1 MSTARAVNTVRQF
14 GVHVLQIYWER
25 RSYRT
30 AIALGTVTSLISFV
44 QFLLMGKFLQDGN
57 TFAGIQGYGGNII
70 SFLMSGSVFT
80 GFVAVSL
87 GAFSNHLQTE
97 QRTGTL
103 ESVVMMPVPLTRVM
117 LYSGVVGLLGTSL
130 GSVVMFGVFGAIFD
144 IPISVNLFATIAVL
158 ALLVVTLGS
167 FGLAGCGVLLITKR
181 GDPVRWGITTLTT
194 LLSGVMYPISILPG
208 WLQSVA
214 WALPTTQ
221 ALDGIRKS
229 LLVDADLAQV
239 APSLLHMAIWSA
251 VMLPIGL
258 VTFRT
263 GMSRARKAG
272 SIGEY

>member
-1 MSTARAVNTVRQF
+1 MNVVRQF

-30 AIALGTVTSLISFV
+30 AIALGTITSLISLV

-57 TFAGIQGYGGNII
+57 TFNGIQGYGGNII

-87 GAFSNHLQTE
+87 GAFSNHLQIE

-103 ESVVMMPVPLTRVM
+103 EAAVVMPVPLTRVM
-117 LYSGVVGLLGTSL
+117 LYSGAGGLIGTTV
-130 GSVVMFGVFGAIFD
+130 GSVVMFGLFGVVFD
-144 IPISVNLFATIAVL
+144 IPISVNLLATLAVL
-158 ALLVVTLGS
+158 ALLVLTLGS

-208 WLQSVA
+208 WLQAVA
-214 WALPTTQ
+214 RALPTTQ

-229 LLVDADLAQV
+229 LLTNADLGQV
-239 APSLLHMAIWSA
+239 APALGHMAIWTV
-251 VMLPIGL
+251 VMLPLGL
-258 VTFRT
+258 IMFTT
-263 GMSRARKAG
+263 GMSRARRAG
-272 SIGEY
+272 SLGEY

>member
-1 MSTARAVNTVRQF
+1 MNIVRQF
-14 GVHVLQIYWER
+14 GVHALQIYWER

-30 AIALGTVTSLISFV
+30 AIALGAVTSLVSLV
-44 QFLLMGKFLQDGN
+44 QFLVMGKFLQEGN
-57 TFAGIQGYGGNII
+57 TFAGIEGYGGNII

-87 GAFSNHLQTE
+87 GAFSSHLQTE

-103 ESVVMMPVPLTRVM
+103 ESVVVMPVPLTRVM
-117 LYSGVVGLLGTSL
+117 MYSGIVGLIGTTF

-144 IPISVNLFATIAVL
+144 IPISVNLLATVAVL
-158 ALLVVTLGS
+158 ALLVITLGS

-181 GDPVRWGITTLTT
+181 GDPVRWGLTTLTT
-194 LLSGVMYPISILPG
+194 LLSGVMYPVSILPG

-214 WALPTTQ
+214 QALPTTQ

-229 LLVDADLAQV
+229 LLVDADLGQV
-239 APSLLHMAIWSA
+239 APSLVHMAIWA
-251 VMLPIGL
+251 VVMLPVGV
-258 VTFRT
+258 VTFAA
-263 GMSRARKAG
+263 GMSRARRAG